1 MEDQWDTREIIANG
15 QKIVSKL
22 FYALY
27 DLANSAYT
35 IIVVT
40 FITSAYFANQI
51 VGNPQLGAAYWQWT
65 AGLCGILVAV
75 TGPLLGNLADKE
87 PKGKI
92 NLLHTFTIFCIL
104 FTSLFWFAKPSVD
117 YIWYALIIF
126 LLSNYFYEAA
136 VIFYNSL
143 LKSCSNENNIGKTSG
158 FAFALGYIGC
168 VPILL
173 FSLYVFVLPDTI
185 PFGLDKSKF
194 ENIRFIPVIAA
205 IWFLI
210 FSYPMIN
217 YFKNHIEY
225 KENSDPTP
233 VFKKLIALIWKNK
246 FTSTGKFLL
255 ARMIYSDALIV
266 LIAGGGVYAS
276 GVFGFT
282 PGELLKLAIFA
293 NLVAFVGVLLGGYLN
308 DKISSKIII
317 LTCIVVLTLC
327 VFYSSIIAQTKA
339 QFFINVMVIS
349 LFIGSIQSASR
360 VMMTGLLKD
369 DDQGSGFG
377 LFSFSGRITAFAGP
391 LLVGTMTFFYSQR
404 IGLLSISIFFILG
417 FILMLFVDKDQKNK
431 KIP

>member
-1 MEDQWDTREIIANG
+1 MG
-15 QKIVSKL
+15 KL

-75 TGPLLGNLADKE
+75 TGPLLGSLADKE

-92 NLLHTFTIFCIL
+92 NLLHTFTIFCVL

-317 LTCIVVLTLC
+317 LTCIAVLTLC

-339 QFFINVMVIS
+339 QFFTNVMVIS
-349 LFIGSIQSASR
+349 FFIGSIQSASR